1 MSSRAERIAA
11 LNDQLRKTLGK
22 GHVVITSGVAALGD
36 HAVAQIL
43 KAVASFDDFCE
54 DNDPH
59 GERDFGSL
67 EVQGHRIFFK
77 IDYYSDLSMTMHS
90 PDPADPNVTCRVM
103 TVMLA
108 EEY

>member
-1 MSSRAERIAA
+1 MSSRAERIAV

-36 HAVAQIL
+36 YAIAQIL
-43 KAVASFDDFCE
+43 KAAANFDGFCE

-67 EVQGHRIFFK
+67 DVQGHSIFFK
-77 IDYYSDLSMTMHS
+77 IDYYDLSMSMHS
-90 PDPADPNVTCRVM
+90 PDPADPNVTCRVL
-103 TVMLA
+103 TLMLA
-108 EEY
+108 DEY